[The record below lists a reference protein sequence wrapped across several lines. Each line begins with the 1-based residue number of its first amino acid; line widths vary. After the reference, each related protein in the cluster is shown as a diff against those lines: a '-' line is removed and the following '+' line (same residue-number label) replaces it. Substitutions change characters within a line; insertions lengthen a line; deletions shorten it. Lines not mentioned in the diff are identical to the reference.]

1 MRKEMSKKIALLSIF
16 ALCVFAAGCNNNADN
31 ENQCVDG
38 ENCVDTVMTGDAEIV
53 DEETVDVETGDVEV
67 LDEIT
72 FDDEEAV
79 VEISDTTVEETTTE
93 ESDVVAE

>member
-1 MRKEMSKKIALLSIF
+1 MSKKIALLSIF

-38 ENCVDTVMTGDAEIV
+38 ENCTETVMTGDVEIV
-53 DEETVDVETGDVEV
+53 DEATVDVTTGEVEMMNEDMMNEEIANEEMADETIDM
-67 LDEIT
+67 
-72 FDDEEAV
+72 
-79 VEISDTTVEETTTE
+79 TVEETAIE